1 VAMNL
6 LTRTMMILAA
16 CTMAV
21 PAVAKEKVEKGIA
34 SWYGYAEEGRLT
46 ASGQT
51 MDHQRLTAAHR
62 SLPFGSVVEVINQKN
77 GRSVEVTINDRG
89 PFEPGRIIDLS
100 PVAASVLGMKKKGV
114 APVTV
119 KLVKFE

>member
-1 VAMNL
+1 MAL
-6 LTRTMMILAA
+6 PAA
-16 CTMAV
+16 
-21 PAVAKEKVEKGIA
+21 AKEKVEKGIA

-62 SLPFGSVVEVINQKN
+62 SLPFGSVVEVVNQRN
-77 GRSVEVTINDRG
+77 GRSVQVTINDRG

-100 PVAASVLGMKKKGV
+100 PVAAKVLGMQKKGV
-114 APVTV
+114 APVTI
-119 KLVKFE
+119 KPAKFE